1 MLAANQSATAQAAL
15 LYRRDN
21 STGMFVYRRTLQ
33 SRTGT
38 FQVGE
43 VAMRNGIAAIRWGN
57 EVTIYEHS
65 GGDYVRGRSAA
76 PIRHP
81 GGLAI
86 SGNSILVGGNDC
98 DYDAVV
104 YQKGADGNWGITGRM
119 DDNQGECHPEGR
131 AVELNN
137 DYALLRVL
145 DTNNA
150 NAWRRNSTAL
160 NWIPAGTLNVVR
172 EAVSDRPYALSNS
185 TAVAPGNFVF
195 RRDGNTWT
203 QTGRA
208 LPVNF
213 DNSFGI
219 GGFDVVYRDGVLV
232 TSEAVV
238 EASPYAYL
246 ETSPGRFEHVAIM
259 STSEIT
265 VHHDV
270 SGHTVVAA
278 IQDAAGSRFGVQVFD
293 LPAPLRAPPPV
304 VNDFEDRDISG
315 LTFSGGQFALARR
328 GSDDVLEQSHANGL
342 AVALVNDSDWT
353 DLQRVEV
360 DITATLTGDSWVG
373 AVARYIDADNY
384 YYVAVR
390 GNDTYGLYKRVNG
403 VTTLLSE
410 GAWFS
415 AAPTLHLAFTVDD
428 NDNMTVGI
436 NNEYFTSATD
446 KSLRHGRAGL
456 ATSFARADFDDVHVA
471 ATNPMSLLTKNYA
484 AFGSIRGREFT
495 EIGGNWEI
503 LLDEEGNHQ
512 ALAQLN
518 ANGNAL
524 AVIGIPVANQQ
535 ITSVARIGSF
545 NSSQTSSWF
554 GLLARYVDSRNYYS
568 VAVRSNNHVQIR
580 KQVNGVITVLAAAPF
595 TALPGQFH
603 EFRFRVINDQL
614 QLFLDGVLVASAH
627 DGDIA
632 RGQYGIGTHYASA
645 VWESVFVGQP

>member
-1 MLAANQSATAQAAL
+1 MKRILLVASLALLSSPAWADVRSFRSAQTLDRPPNQSFYYFGLDVAINGGYIIVLAANQSATAQAAL

-172 EAVSDRPYALSNS
+172 EAVSDRPYALSNA

-246 ETSPGRFEHVAIM
+246 ETSPGRFEYVAIM

-270 SGHTVVAA
+270 AGYTVVAA
-278 IQDAAGSRFGVQVFD
+278 IQDAAGSRFGCAGLRLARAAARPSTRRQRFRGSRYFRAHFQRRAM
-293 LPAPLRAPPPV
+293 LP
-304 VNDFEDRDISG
+304 
-315 LTFSGGQFALARR
+315 ALARR

-436 NNEYFTSATD
+436 NNEY
-446 KSLRHGRAGL
+446 L
-456 ATSFARADFDDVHVA
+456 
-471 ATNPMSLLTKNYA
+471 
-484 AFGSIRGREFT
+484 
-495 EIGGNWEI
+495 
-503 LLDEEGNHQ
+503 HQ
-512 ALAQLN
+512 
-518 ANGNAL
+518 
-524 AVIGIPVANQQ
+524 
-535 ITSVARIGSF
+535 R
-545 NSSQTSSWF
+545 
-554 GLLARYVDSRNYYS
+554 
-568 VAVRSNNHVQIR
+568 
-580 KQVNGVITVLAAAPF
+580 
-595 TALPGQFH
+595 
-603 EFRFRVINDQL
+603 
-614 QLFLDGVLVASAH
+614 DG
-627 DGDIA
+627 
-632 RGQYGIGTHYASA
+632 
-645 VWESVFVGQP
+645 